1 MKIRLKELLSRKEF
15 IIVLIFFLGVLAFF
29 YFTFF
34 TSNYFEGESP
44 RQFEIKKGETFN
56 TVVERLYEEGII
68 PGKTNMKIA
77 GFIYGAETKIRAARY
92 HIPNGLSYLDLL
104 ELFISGD
111 AEFMRTISL
120 RDGLSIK
127 WISYILKRDALID
140 SVDFVNLGFNK
151 YFADSLGVGRV
162 SLEGYLLT
170 GTYEFYENSPARE
183 VIMKMYSNF
192 KEFMNDS
199 LNARAEKIGLTIH
212 QVLTLASIIKGET
225 SLPEEMPVIS
235 GVYHNRLRIGMR
247 LQADPTIQYLL
258 NGGWRRLLHK
268 DLQINSPY
276 NTYKYIGLPPGP
288 INNPGKTAILA
299 ALYPEDHKYL
309 FFVADGKGGHKFSR
323 TYSEHLK
330 RVNEFR
336 RYLKEQNKL

>member
-1 MKIRLKELLSRKEF
+1 MKLNLKKLLSRKEF

-34 TSNYFEGESP
+34 TPNYFEGKSP
-44 RQFEIKKGETFN
+44 KQFEIKKGETFSN
-56 TVVERLYEEGII
+56 IVDRLYGEGII
-68 PGKTNMKIA
+68 PDKVTMKFA

-104 ELFISGD
+104 DLFISGP
-111 AEFMRTISL
+111 AEFMRTVSL

-127 WISYILKRDALID
+127 WMSYVLKRDALID
-140 SVDFVNLGFNK
+140 SVDFVNLAFDKN
-151 YFADSLGVGRV
+151 FSDSLGIGRI
-162 SLEGYLLT
+162 SLEGYLLP
-170 GTYEFYENSPARE
+170 GTYELYENSPARE
-183 VIMKMYSNF
+183 VISQMFTNF

-199 LNARAEKIGLTIH
+199 LITRAEKIGLTTH

-225 SLPEEMPVIS
+225 SLREEMPVIS

-258 NGGWRRLLHK
+258 KGGWRKLLHK

-288 INNPGKTAILA
+288 INNSGKTAILA
-299 ALYPEDHKYL
+299 ALYPADHDYI
-309 FFVADGKGGHKFSR
+309 FFVADGKGGHRFSK

-330 RVNEFR
+330 KVNEFR
-336 RYLKEQNKL
+336 RFLKEQNKF